1 MADRN
6 TVIYGNQ
13 IKDATVT
20 EDELNASVAGDGLT
34 GGAGSPLA
42 VNVDDST
49 VEIDTD
55 AIRVKDDGITN
66 AKLANIT
73 RGSVKVGG
81 VADAPTDLVA
91 LTDKQILIGDG
102 TDVVSVAVS
111 GDVTIAN
118 DGVTTIGTGA
128 VDNDMLAGSIADGKL
143 ASDYIQT
150 SEVDDSSIEFG
161 ASLNVKALG
170 ITNAMLADDNILE
183 AKLDATN
190 APTEGYFLTFD
201 SGSGGFTW
209 VESPATSGVQEAD
222 IKKDDF
228 SATLNGVL
236 TDFDLTEI
244 PITASLQVFINGVLQ
259 QEGVGKDYQLNAGS
273 GETKTIKI
281 LGDVLATGEKLI
293 VHYIQDN

>member
-13 IKDATVT
+13 IKDSTVT

-49 VEIDTD
+49 IEVDTD
-55 AIRVKDDGITN
+55 IVRVKDDGITN

-118 DGVTTIGTGA
+118 DGTVTIEALA
-128 VDNDMLAGSIADGKL
+128 VDNGKIAND
-143 ASDYIQT
+143 T
-150 SEVDDSSIEFG
+150 
-161 ASLNVKALG
+161 
-170 ITNAMLADDNILE
+170 ILE

-201 SGSGGFTW
+201 NASGGFTW

-222 IKKDDF
+222 LKKDDF
-228 SATLNGVL
+228 SETLNGAL
-236 TDFDLTEI
+236 TDFDLAEV
-244 PITASLQVFINGVLQ
+244 PVTASLQVYINGILA

-273 GETKTIKI
+273 GETQTIKI
-281 LGDVLATGEKLI
+281 LGDVLASGEKLI
-293 VHYIQDN
+293 AYYVQDN